1 MASSPLNGTA
11 NPSGPAFQEAVDAFR
26 ARLAVDGATWASMGA
41 AARSRAFGV
50 AGLAQL
56 GLVQDVWKAL
66 EKSVADGE
74 TFADFKKR
82 VGAQV
87 KAAWAGTV
95 TNPGHR
101 LETIYRTNLATA
113 YSRGTWTQLQ
123 DPLTRRVR
131 PYVLSQVQRDER
143 NSDICRRIGA
153 VVLPAAHPW
162 WQTHWS
168 PLHHRCRRVQSALTE
183 RQAKARGVTAVPPPV
198 APAPGFG
205 AAPGSAGDAW
215 TPDVSDAP
223 APLQAAYRA
232 KEAAGPPPLA
242 VDERLPRGPVRGEDA
257 ALVEAELPQ
266 LAAIL
271 GDKLRVD
278 GAKESADIR
287 EAVANLSRLP
297 PALLE
302 RIEKAVTDIHLSPLP
317 LRLLGRSGK
326 VGEAIAAAPPQADG
340 MSWDAIGG
348 VFFTQGGLREVLVS
362 GSVGDSGI
370 TVIHE
375 VGHALDDAS
384 GKKESDSPAWRKAW
398 DDFMA
403 SGAPVT
409 RVPHYNDAVTG
420 RSESF
425 AEAFAV
431 LWSVGGGDYG
441 RQLVAQE
448 FGESVA
454 DYMAREYGAQKWG
467 GQ

>member
-1 MASSPLNGTA
+1 MATSPLTGPG

-26 ARLAVDGATWASMGA
+26 ARLAVDGATWARMSA

-82 VGAQV
+82 IGAQV

-95 TNPGHR
+95 KNPGHR

-131 PYVLSQVQRDER
+131 PYVLSQVQKDER
-143 NSDICRRIGA
+143 NSDICRKIGT
-153 VVLPAAHPW
+153 VVLPADHPW
-162 WQTHWS
+162 WLTHWS

-183 RQAKARGVTAVPPPV
+183 RQAKARGVTALPPPV
-198 APAPGFG
+198 APAAGFG
-205 AAPGSAGDAW
+205 AAPGSPGDAW
-215 TPDVSDAP
+215 TPDASDAP
-223 APLQAAYRA
+223 VPLQAAYRA
-232 KEAAGPPPLA
+232 KVAAGPPPLA
-242 VDERLPRGPVRGEDA
+242 LDERLPRGPVRGEDA

-278 GAKESADIR
+278 GAKE
-287 EAVANLSRLP
+287 RLP

-302 RIEKAVTDIHLSPLP
+302 KIEKAVTDIHLSPLP

-348 VFFTQGGLREVLVS
+348 VFFTQGNLREVLVS
-362 GSVGDSGI
+362 GSVGEGGI

-384 GKKESDSPAWRKAW
+384 GVLESDSPAWRKAW

-409 RVPHYNDAVTG
+409 RVPHYNDAVNG

-441 RQLVAQE
+441 RQLVAQQ
-448 FGESVA
+448 FGEAVA
-454 DYMAREYGAQKWG
+454 KYMAHEYGAQKWSER
-467 GQ
+467 